1 MNKKAFSE
9 IITISSSPKRR
20 PYASKISI
28 ILPEG
33 LEYRFDGETSLLL
46 EVPYIVRIKPAKET
60 ENGRTNQKL
69 TAIAEGFSTAGEAEQ
84 AGLRLSLAI
93 MWSAVS
99 RKWPLKLDYHTPQP
113 CMIFD
118 RTQTGGLGISCS
130 ASITIGSGAGQ
141 VTNLIN
147 EVLSKNLPFNPN
159 LLISMEL
166 FTSARLESTERAKFI
181 GLVSSLEPLAA
192 VTGYNNE
199 DIDKLVSSFIQD
211 LRKISSIPEK
221 TNKSIETR
229 ANALKGESIAQAI
242 TRFVGK
248 YFEDGSEAIEIV
260 KEAYNIRSKILH
272 EGSFDADL
280 DEKSDKLEDV
290 IRHIYSRL
298 LELPLLFPSTTPKKV

>member
-1 MNKKAFSE
+1 MNKKAFTE
-9 IITISSSPKRR
+9 ITTISGSPKRR

-46 EVPYIVRIKPAKET
+46 DVPYIVRIKPVNET
-60 ENGRTNQKL
+60 EKGRKNQKL

-84 AGLRLSLAI
+84 VGLRLSLAI

-118 RTQTGGLGISCS
+118 RTQTGGLGFSCS
-130 ASITIGSGAGQ
+130 ASVTIGSGASQ
-141 VTNLIN
+141 VTKLIN
-147 EVLSKNLPFNPN
+147 EVLSKNLPFSPK

-181 GLVSSLEPLAA
+181 GLVSSLEPLATVA
-192 VTGYNNE
+192 GYNNE
-199 DIDKLVSSFIQD
+199 DIDKLVSTFTQD
-211 LRKISSIPEK
+211 LRKIGSISDK
-221 TNKSIETR
+221 IKHSIEAR
-229 ANALKGESIAQAI
+229 ANALRNESIAQAI
-242 TRFVGK
+242 TRFVGE
-248 YFEDGSEAIEIV
+248 YFEEGSEAIGIV
-260 KEAYNIRSKILH
+260 KEAYNVRSKILH

-280 DEKSDKLEDV
+280 DEKSEKLEDV

-298 LELPLLFPSTTPKKV
+298 LDLPLLLPANIPEKV